1 MSSFLKIEC
10 SLLAQFWA
18 PGVARGG
25 AGLLESGGGG
35 QREIAEGVACA
46 QPRVHCVEPFS
57 RLPSDF

>member
-25 AGLLESGGGG
+25 AGLLESGGGVG
-35 QREIAEGVACA
+35 RSARDCGRRGLRTAKSSLRRA
-46 QPRVHCVEPFS
+46 F
-57 RLPSDF
+57 

>member
-25 AGLLESGGGG
+25 AGLLESGGGVG
-35 QREIAEGVACA
+35 RSVRDCRRRGMRTAKSSLRRA
-46 QPRVHCVEPFS
+46 F
-57 RLPSDF
+57 